1 MKKVLVLLT
10 VLFFGTNKIQPS
22 DYAALFAEKAL
33 ESAAIITVKAILANV
48 SRLTENTYHNVS
60 ERITNIFSP
69 TRRAQIYHSGST
81 LSSEAHEII
90 PPKHKILD
98 LVTAARR
105 GLIETVKIHLA
116 TGADINAYDENGYTA
131 LMDAV
136 FYARNTE
143 MVHFLLLHNA
153 NPNLHH
159 RTSGETALIK
169 ASLHGNSDAIS
180 LLLLAGANPNT
191 INNKNLKTPLMYAR
205 NQNVITLLLA
215 KGAQIDAQCKYKE
228 TALMY
233 ASQKGYDQCVISLI
247 ANGANINIRN
257 AHNDTALVQAVT
269 YNHPTTVIILLKA
282 GAGKDRASYNTA
294 LESAKTPEMR
304 QALLGIEMDKETTK
318 ITCSICL
325 EAQEGSSIKTLP
337 CNHIFHAV
345 CVNRWTEEGN
355 RNCPLCRTLVA

>member
-1 MKKVLVLLT
+1 MKKVLALLT

-22 DYAALFAEKAL
+22 DYVALFAEKAL

-48 SRLTENTYHNVS
+48 SRLTGSLYHNVS
-60 ERITNIFSP
+60 ERATNMFFS

-81 LSSEAHEII
+81 LSSEAHQII
-90 PPKHKILD
+90 PAKHKILD

-116 TGADINAYDENGYTA
+116 TGADINAYNANGDTA
-131 LMDAV
+131 LIDAV
-136 FYARNTE
+136 FYASNTE
-143 MVHFLLLHNA
+143 MVRFLLLHNA

-169 ASLHGNSDAIS
+169 ASLNGNSDAVS
-180 LLLLAGANPNT
+180 LLLLAGADPNT
-191 INNKNLKTPLMYAR
+191 INNKNLKTPLMYAH

-233 ASQKGYDQCVISLI
+233 ASENGYDQCVISLI
-247 ANGANINIRN
+247 ANEANINIRN
-257 AHNDTALVQAVT
+257 ANNKTALMIAVN
-269 YNHPTTVIILLKA
+269 YNHPTTVTILLKA
-282 GAGKDRASYNTA
+282 GAGKDRISYRAA
-294 LESAKTPEMR
+294 LVSAKTPEMR
-304 QALLGIEMDKETTK
+304 QALLGIERDKETTK
-318 ITCSICL
+318 IACSICL
-325 EAQEGSSIKTLP
+325 EPQENDPIKILP
-337 CNHIFHAV
+337 CNHIFHTA

-355 RNCPLCRTLVA
+355 LTCPLCRTPV